1 MTVTM
6 PLTTFHNCD
15 ITMTKSHTTV
25 ITDSY
30 NVVITTVLTEGNKT
44 HLYTS

>member
-6 PLTTFHNCD
+6 PLTPFDNCD
-15 ITMTKSHTTV
+15 ITVTLSHNAV

-30 NVVITTVLTEGNKT
+30 NVVITTVLTEGHNT